1 MLEYET
7 ANPGQDR
14 AHAKGEHFNPDL
26 DTSHP
31 RVAFVPDDYAMEE
44 GTSKV
49 ITNGRIGTPQEYG
62 SKHRPFSDS
71 PAPPHPNDQFIGLHE
86 GGMHPSELVKP
97 AHNSMG
103 ADSEHTL
110 HGINSNASTL
120 HNGNKIPYGNPPS
133 NNSPILHQTEK
144 PMPAL
149 HRPNSIERKQLG
161 SMAGTAVATNTPG
174 IAMATSPTGDGH
186 KASKSSLKPGS
197 AGQGFQEPRQERS
210 VKANTYNNRNLIS
223 GPRDEA
229 FFDNE

>member
-31 RVAFVPDDYAMEE
+31 RVSFAPDDYAMEE
-44 GTSKV
+44 GNSKV
-49 ITNGRIGTPQEYG
+49 MANGRIGTPQEYG

-71 PAPPHPNDQFIGLHE
+71 PAPPHPNDQFTGLHE
-86 GGMHPSELVKP
+86 GGMHASELVKP
-97 AHNSMG
+97 VH
-103 ADSEHTL
+103 DSTDSDHTL

-120 HNGNKIPYGNPPS
+120 HNGNRIPFGNPPS
-133 NNSPILHQTEK
+133 NHSPVLHQTEK

-149 HRPNSIERKQLG
+149 YRPDSIERKRVG
-161 SMAGTAVATNTPG
+161 SMADTAMATNTTRIP
-174 IAMATSPTGDGH
+174 TSPTNTGAGH
-186 KASKSSLKPGS
+186 KVSKSSLKPGTTS
-197 AGQGFQEPRQERS
+197 QGIVEPRQERS
-210 VKANTYNNRNLIS
+210 VKANTYNNRNMIT

-229 FFDNE
+229 FFDKE